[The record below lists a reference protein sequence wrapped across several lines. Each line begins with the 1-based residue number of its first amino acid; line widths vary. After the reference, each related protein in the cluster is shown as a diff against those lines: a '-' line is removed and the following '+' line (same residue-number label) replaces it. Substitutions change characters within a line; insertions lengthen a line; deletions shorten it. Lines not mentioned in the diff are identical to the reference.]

1 MLVININREEKRNI
15 NLINRIIQ
23 KIEGE
28 IDVIKVLEMI
38 KNDFKI
44 FNKEERNCLLEKVI
58 QTLIINQINK
68 AEGVETKVSSNNNKK

>member
-44 FNKEERNCLLEKVI
+44 FNKEERNCLLEKV
-58 QTLIINQINK
+58 
-68 AEGVETKVSSNNNKK
+68 

>member
-1 MLVININREEKRNI
+1 VININREEKRNI

-23 KIEGE
+23 KIKGE

-68 AEGVETKVSSNNNKK
+68 EAGVETKVSSNNNKK

>member
-23 KIEGE
+23 KIKGE

-68 AEGVETKVSSNNNKK
+68 EAGVETKVSSNNNKK

>member
-68 AEGVETKVSSNNNKK
+68 EAGVETKVSSNNNKK